1 MEFEIV
7 NRDKMKLYM
16 KCWNYI
22 SWEEVTDNYGMLNSD
37 CVALGIR
44 EGNIPLGI
52 VIGKMTDEQIEI
64 KIFETG
70 SEQQKK
76 ALKEFYR
83 RKEQGLLVK
92 QLDQEHKIASF
103 HDFGYSRNRY

>member
-44 EGNIPLGI
+44 EGNIPLGNI
-52 VIGKMTDEQIEI
+52 FVEDMEEI
-64 KIFETG
+64 LSKPRAKAIFQGFQSKTAVE
-70 SEQQKK
+70 ELCKK
-76 ALKEFYR
+76 C
-83 RKEQGLLVK
+83 
-92 QLDQEHKIASF
+92 
-103 HDFGYSRNRY
+103 GYAQRFM